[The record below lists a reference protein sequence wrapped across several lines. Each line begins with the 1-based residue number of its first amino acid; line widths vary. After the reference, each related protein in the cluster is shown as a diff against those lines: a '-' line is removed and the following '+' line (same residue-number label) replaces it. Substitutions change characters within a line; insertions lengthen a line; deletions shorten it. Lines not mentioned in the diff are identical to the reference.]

1 VVGRWVWRG
10 DGEPP
15 APFVTAIGE
24 LLGGPGRL
32 VARLL
37 WNRDVRDATAAADFL
52 RPTLARGLR
61 PPALIRDLERA
72 ARRLADAVAAGER
85 IAVYGDYDV
94 DGMTGAAQLVIFLRA
109 LGIEPLL
116 HVSHRAREGH
126 GLHPDVLRGLRA
138 AGATVVVT
146 ADCGTGDVR
155 ALEAAAGVGLDVI
168 VCDHHHVPATRPP
181 AFALLNPHQP
191 GCDFPFKG
199 LSGAGVVFYLLMGL
213 RAELRARGRD
223 PLPDLRPYL
232 DLVALGTVADV
243 VPLRAENRV
252 LVAHGLRR
260 LAETERAGLAALKEI
275 ALVEGASVHAIGFR
289 LAPRL
294 NAVGRLAD
302 ARRGVEL
309 LTTTSPE
316 EARALAAE
324 LEVHNAERRALEDA
338 LVAEAAGIAE
348 SHVAAGAG
356 AALVVAG
363 DGWHP
368 GVAGIAAAR
377 LVERYRRPVVVLALD
392 GALARGSGRSVP
404 GVDLRGALAACAEL
418 FETFGGHAQAVGLTL
433 RREQVG
439 ALRARL
445 CEALGPGADACGPP
459 VLPIDAETSLRDV
472 TADLAAHLAALE
484 PHGPGNPE
492 PVLLARDVE
501 VQGVGLV
508 GEPSRPHLK
517 LRLRQDSRT
526 VAAMGFGLGHLPVR
540 VGERVDV
547 AFTPRLSHWRGVE
560 RLRVEIVAVRCAD
573 ARSTSQPTEF
583 TDELAIP

>member
-15 APFVTAIGE
+15 APFVTAIMGM
-24 LLGGPGRL
+24 LGVHGRL

-37 WNRDVRDATAAADFL
+37 WNRDVRDPTAAADFL
-52 RPTLARGLR
+52 RPTLARGLGS
-61 PPALIRDLERA
+61 PFLIRDMDRA

-94 DGMTGAAQLVIFLRA
+94 DGMTGAAQLVLFLRA
-109 LGIEPLL
+109 LGLEPLL
-116 HVSHRAREGH
+116 HVSHRAREGY
-126 GLHPDVLRGLRA
+126 GLDVDALRA
-138 AGATVVVT
+138 LRRAGAAVVVT

-155 ALEAAAGVGLDVI
+155 ALEAAAAVGLDVI
-168 VCDHHHVPATRPP
+168 VCDHHHVPVTRPP

-191 GCDFPFKG
+191 GCGFPFKG

-213 RAELRARGRD
+213 RAELRARGRTS
-223 PLPDLRPYL
+223 LPDLRPYL

-260 LAETERAGLAALKEI
+260 LAQTERAGLVALKET
-275 ALVEGASVHAIGFR
+275 AMVEGASVHAIGFR

-309 LTTTSPE
+309 LTTASGE
-316 EARALAAE
+316 EARKLAAE

-338 LVAEAAGIAE
+338 VVAEATAIAE
-348 SHVAAGAG
+348 MHVAAGAS
-356 AALVVAG
+356 AALVVAAE
-363 DGWHP
+363 GWHP
-368 GVAGIAAAR
+368 GVVGIAAAR

-392 GALARGSGRSVP
+392 GPLARGSGRSLP
-404 GVDLRGALAACAEL
+404 GVDLREALATCGDL

-433 RREQVG
+433 RREHVG
-439 ALRARL
+439 VARARL
-445 CEALGPGADACGPP
+445 CEVLARGAAASGPP
-459 VLPIDAETSLRDV
+459 ALHLDAETSLREV
-472 TADLAAHLAALE
+472 TAELAATLAALE

-508 GEPSRPHLK
+508 GEPSRSHLK

-526 VAAMGFGLGHLPVR
+526 VAAMGFGLGHLPVHA
-540 VGERVDV
+540 GQRVDV
-547 AFTPRLSHWRGVE
+547 AFTPRLSRWRGVE
-560 RLRVEIVAVRCAD
+560 RLRFEILALRCTDVRAPPQPLEVAVE
-573 ARSTSQPTEF
+573 S
-583 TDELAIP
+583 AIP